1 MFSDLSGFTQ
11 GDERPSARRDADVVN
26 DDGAGLQPVEPQ
38 PNRSKL
44 RRVEVWR
51 RLDEIDE
58 RKHVGLKHHLVL
70 GREPLRFL
78 VASTKDM
85 DLKRSPRHA
94 ESAERQARNVAPGV
108 GELDGE
114 IHRSGVFGRLPAGWL
129 RLLTLLRA
137 VGLFGRVARRRARA
151 GLGVRRG

>member
-1 MFSDLSGFTQ
+1 MLSDPSGFAQ
-11 GDERPSARRDADVVN
+11 GDERPGGRRDADVVN
-26 DDGAGLQPVEPQ
+26 DDRAGLEPVEPQ

-78 VASTKDM
+78 VASTKDV

-94 ESAERQARNVAPGV
+94 ESAERQAGDVAGGV
-108 GELDGE
+108 GELDREVDWGG
-114 IHRSGVFGRLPAGWL
+114 ILGRLAAGWL
-129 RLLTLLRA
+129 RLLTLLGA
-137 VGLFGRVARRRARA
+137 
-151 GLGVRRG
+151 